1 MLDKKTSRGCDRG
14 GEDDEGTHQRKR
26 KDKGPTFI
34 YNKVKTKK
42 QRYNG

>member
-1 MLDKKTSRGCDRG
+1 MLDEKTSRGCNR
-14 GEDDEGTHQRKR
+14 GEDDERTHQRKR